1 MNDKDLASFYSF
13 YSVYAKSN
21 PNNHRLFA
29 GQETPF

>member
-1 MNDKDLASFYSF
+1 MNDKDLASF